1 MFFRVP
7 STIRSCL
14 GSDEHRKSSF
24 NMRAQ
29 GAPPLQIE
37 KMLTPLMQI
46 TDTFIAMPLKAL
58 SPKHSHAEARA
69 VAPAGGRREGG
80 GREGGREPQTW
91 SERAAWR
98 EGDVIDCS
106 CVRHGSAGSK
116 RLSGWA
122 YSETVVSQGTNYID
136 AVSKAQSREL
146 GKHSESSKQPRP
158 REREREE
165 GVR

>member
-1 MFFRVP
+1 MRAQGAPPLQSEKCYLGTFFGKEFDSKVNYIILFFRVP

-80 GREGGREPQTW
+80 GRDGGREPQTC

-98 EGDVIDCS
+98 EGDVIHQFDCS
-106 CVRHGSAGSK
+106 CVRHGSAGS
-116 RLSGWA
+116 
-122 YSETVVSQGTNYID
+122 
-136 AVSKAQSREL
+136 
-146 GKHSESSKQPRP
+146 
-158 REREREE
+158 
-165 GVR
+165 

>member
-1 MFFRVP
+1 
-7 STIRSCL
+7 
-14 GSDEHRKSSF
+14 
-24 NMRAQ
+24 
-29 GAPPLQIE
+29 
-37 KMLTPLMQI
+37 
-46 TDTFIAMPLKAL
+46 MPLKAV
-58 SPKHSHAEARA
+58 SCNTKHSHAEARA

-91 SERAAWR
+91 SEKAAWR

-136 AVSKAQSREL
+136 AASKAQSREL
-146 GKHSESSKQPRP
+146 GKHRESSKQPQP